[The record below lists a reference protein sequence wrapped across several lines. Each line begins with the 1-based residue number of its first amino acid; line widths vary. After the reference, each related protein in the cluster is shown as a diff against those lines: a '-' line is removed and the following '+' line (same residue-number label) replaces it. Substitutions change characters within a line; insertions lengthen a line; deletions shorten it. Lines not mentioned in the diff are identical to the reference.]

1 METFSI
7 LLGVGSL
14 INSIALNRFLTC
26 YKVDKIRLP
35 QCLGAKGIKTEN
47 WINFRHKF
55 ASQLNPVVCDN
66 SAAFMW
72 MRVEYFNHK

>member
-7 LLGVGSL
+7 LLGVGRM

-26 YKVDKIRLP
+26 YKVDKMGLP

-47 WINFRHKF
+47 WINFRHNF
-55 ASQLNPVVCDN
+55 TSQLNPVVCDN

-72 MRVEYFNHK
+72 MRVEYFNQK